1 MEKQIGFVSRLK
13 ERINYLQAILDQSP
27 DVIVAGDKNGNLVEF
42 NKGAEK
48 LLGYRKEEVLKRP
61 IKALYARPSERDR
74 LMELMQKYGS
84 VVDYEIMIRTKR
96 GKVIPM
102 STTLAYLKD
111 SRGDVVGTIGI
122 AKDIR
127 RRKFLEKKLVKMS
140 VTDGLT
146 GLYDRGYFDKRIADA
161 VKDAVKMRQPLAL
174 IMMDLDGFKKYNDTR
189 GHLEGDKILNKV
201 GRIILR
207 TIRRRVDSCYRYG
220 GDEFVVIL
228 PEKHH
233 ALARDIAE
241 EIRVEIEL
249 AFGPAITA
257 TVGVAKLKPGQSV
270 YDFIKAADLA
280 MYKAK
285 TAGGNKVCIEN

>member
-1 MEKQIGFVSRLK
+1 MEKQIGFVSKLK
-13 ERINYLQAILDQSP
+13 ERINYLHAMLDQSP
-27 DVIVAGDKNGNLVEF
+27 DLIVAGDKDGRIVEF

-61 IKALYARPSERDR
+61 IKELYAHPSERDR
-74 LMELMQKYGS
+74 LMELMQRYGS
-84 VVDYEIMIRTKR
+84 VVDYEIRIRTKR

-111 SRGDVVGTIGI
+111 NKGNITGTIGI

-127 RRKFLEKKLVKMS
+127 RRKFLERKLVKMS

-146 GLYDRGYFDKRIADA
+146 GLYDRGYFDKRITDA
-161 VKDAVKMRQPLAL
+161 VKDAVKIHQPLAL

-257 TVGVAKLKPGQSV
+257 TIGVAKLKPGQSV

-285 TAGGNKVCIEN
+285 AAGGNKVWIEN

>member
-1 MEKQIGFVSRLK
+1 MEKQIGFVNRLK
-13 ERINYLQAILDQSP
+13 ERINYLQAMLDQSP
-27 DVIVAGDKNGNLVEF
+27 DLIIAGDKDGRIVEF
-42 NKGAEK
+42 NRGAEK
-48 LLGYRKEEVLKRP
+48 MLGYRKEEVLRRP
-61 IKALYARPSERDR
+61 IKELYAHPSERDR
-74 LMELMQKYGS
+74 LMELMQRYGS
-84 VVDYEIMIRTKR
+84 VMDYEIRIRTKR
-96 GKVIPM
+96 GKVLPM

-111 SRGDVVGTIGI
+111 SKGNVVGTIGI

-146 GLYDRGYFDKRIADA
+146 GLYDRGYFDKRITDA
-161 VKDAVKMRQPLAL
+161 VRDAVKMHQPLAL
-174 IMMDLDGFKKYNDTR
+174 IMMDLDGFKKYNDTK

-233 ALARDIAE
+233 ALARDIAD

-257 TVGVAKLKPGQSV
+257 TVGVAKLKAGQSV

-285 TAGGNKVCIEN
+285 AAGGNKVCIEN